1 MKYETSLLKTK
12 GEGLIGYTIV
22 GSVLVKPG
30 GLATILRYLYKKEKE
45 VVHLRTN
52 LKPVHEKQ
60 T

>member
-30 GLATILRYLYKKEKE
+30 GLATILRYLDKKRERSSTFE
-45 VVHLRTN
+45 N
-52 LKPVHEKQ
+52 
-60 T
+60 